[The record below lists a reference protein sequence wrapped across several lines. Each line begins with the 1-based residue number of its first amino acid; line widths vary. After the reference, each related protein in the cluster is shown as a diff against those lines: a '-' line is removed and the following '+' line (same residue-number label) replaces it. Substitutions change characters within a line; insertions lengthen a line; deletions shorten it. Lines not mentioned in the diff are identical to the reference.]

1 VIAKLLVANRGEIAA
16 RVLGTAR
23 AMGIATVAV
32 FSDPD
37 RDAPFVAQA
46 DESVPLGG
54 AAPAESYL
62 RVDAVLDA
70 AERTGADAVHPGYGF
85 LAERPE
91 LAAGCR
97 KRGLAFVGPPPEV
110 LAALGDK
117 LEAKRVAA
125 AAGVPVLE
133 GVPVAGLAAE
143 ELAAAAAR
151 VGFPLLVK
159 ATHGG
164 GGIGM
169 RVVGDPGDLAPA
181 VDAARRQAGGA
192 FGDDA
197 VFLER
202 WLEAPR
208 HVEVQLLADTGGR
221 VVHLFERECS
231 IQRRHQ
237 KLVEESPSPAVGP
250 GLRRRLG
257 EAAVAV
263 ARAVGYV
270 GAGTVEFLLAGERFW
285 FLEVNPRI
293 QVEHPVTEAVTGLD
307 LVRLQLLVA
316 AGEPLPPEATRA
328 ELAGHAIE
336 ARLYAED
343 PAAGFLPQTGT
354 VRRFEITGGG
364 SGGAPGLRPGGW
376 GVRVD
381 AGVAEGSVVGV
392 HYDPLLAKVVAHAP
406 TRPEAAR
413 MLASALSAARLHGVV
428 TNRDLL
434 VGVLGSEPFLSG
446 ETDTA
451 FLDRHPPAE
460 LTAAG
465 RSAGRPEA
473 PPGGPGGP
481 PAARL
486 HAAVAALAAQAE
498 RRAGATVYPAVPS
511 GWRNNPSQLQRAD
524 LELTGPPGPGGVD
537 PLVGVSVAYR
547 FDRAGTL
554 EALEVDGDP
563 VPGVR
568 LWHCSPDPAHPSGPG
583 RTWLVDL
590 EVEGIRRRFEVHRV
604 GDTSYVDSPLGHTEL
619 HERPQDP
626 GAPEGGGA
634 TTATSPAQG
643 RPAGGTS
650 PAGRPAGGTSPAGL
664 WTTGPPPSGDR
675 LPSRS
680 GAPPAGGWGSGTPTG
695 APAAGGW
702 GGSAPTAEP
711 GVGPGAGV
719 GGAGADGAMV
729 SPLPGVV
736 RRVAVRVGDRV
747 DAGAVLVVVEA
758 MKTEH
763 RIAAG
768 RAGRVRRVLVA
779 EGQEVAA
786 GAPVVELEE
795 APDG

>member
-1 VIAKLLVANRGEIAA
+1 MIARLLVANRGEIAA
-16 RVLGTAR
+16 RVLRTAR
-23 AMGIATVAV
+23 SMGIATVAV

-46 DESVPLGG
+46 DEAVPLGG

-62 RVDAVLDA
+62 RVEAILDA

-85 LAERPE
+85 LAESAE

-97 KRGLAFVGPPPEV
+97 KRGLTFVGPPPEV

-125 AAGVPVLE
+125 AAGVSVLP
-133 GVPVAGLAAE
+133 GAAVAGLGGDG
-143 ELAAAAAR
+143 LAAAAAQ

-159 ATHGG
+159 AVHGG

-169 RVVGDPGDLAPA
+169 RVVADPGGLAAA
-181 VDAARRQAGGA
+181 VEAARRQAGSA

-208 HVEVQLLADTGGR
+208 HVEVQLLADSGGR
-221 VVHLFERECS
+221 VVQLFERECS

-237 KLVEESPSPAVGP
+237 KLVEEAPSPAVGP
-250 GLRRRLG
+250 DLRRRLG
-257 EAAVAV
+257 DAALAV

-270 GAGTVEFLLAGERFW
+270 GAGTAEFLVEGSGEPRRGAPVDREGSGNEFW
-285 FLEVNPRI
+285 FLEVNARI

-316 AGEPLPPEATRA
+316 AGRPLPPEATRA
-328 ELAGHAIE
+328 ELRGHAIE

-354 VRRFEITGGG
+354 LHRFEVPGGG
-364 SGGAPGLRPGGW
+364 AGPRGAPGPGAGGW

-381 AGVAEGSVVGV
+381 AGVADGSVVGV

-406 TRPEAAR
+406 TREEAAR
-413 MLASALSAARLHGVV
+413 MLAAALSTARLHGVV

-434 VGVLGSEPFLSG
+434 VGVLRSEPFLSG

-460 LTAAG
+460 LATAGGSPEGAG
-465 RSAGRPEA
+465 GAR
-473 PPGGPGGP
+473 GPVGL
-481 PAARL
+481 PAVRL
-486 HAAVAALAAQAE
+486 HAAAAALAAQAD
-498 RRAGATVYPAVPS
+498 RRATATVYPAVPS
-511 GWRNNPSQLQRAD
+511 GWRNNPSQLQRVA
-524 LELTGPPGPGGVD
+524 LEVARPSGPGV
-537 PLVGVSVAYR
+537 PVAYR
-547 FDRAGTL
+547 FDRTGTL
-554 EALEVDGDP
+554 EALAVDG
-563 VPGVR
+563 VPLLGPR
-568 LWHCSPDPAHPSGPG
+568 LWACSPDPTHPPGPADG
-583 RTWLVDL
+583 GATRTWLVDL
-590 EVEGIRRRFEVHRV
+590 EVEGIRRRFEVHQV
-604 GDTSYVDSPLGHTEL
+604 GATSYVDSPLGHTEL
-619 HERPQDP
+619 HEHPQ
-626 GAPEGGGA
+626 GPEG
-634 TTATSPAQG
+634 Q
-643 RPAGGTS
+643 
-650 PAGRPAGGTSPAGL
+650 
-664 WTTGPPPSGDR
+664 
-675 LPSRS
+675 
-680 GAPPAGGWGSGTPTG
+680 
-695 APAAGGW
+695 PAATPPEGVW
-702 GGSAPTAEP
+702 TAGFPGP
-711 GVGPGAGV
+711 GVGRRSPTGGPDAAGSGSGAS
-719 GGAGADGAMV
+719 GAGAGGAAADGVTV
-729 SPLPGVV
+729 SPLPGIV

-786 GAPVVELEE
+786 GTTVVELEE
-795 APDG
+795 AADG